1 MENTKLNRGAAVI
14 DRILRILQGF
24 AIAGVIVSVIFIPL
38 TLILK
43 ENIIADASG
52 LKLGAVTLKLAG
64 DMSGWLDFPRVRTA
78 IVCSLICMAVAAAA
92 VWYCLRVLRSVLRP
106 MKDGSPFTA
115 GISAKIRKLAWTVL
129 AGGGLVEIG
138 SVVSSVLETR
148 AYHLDRLLNMDL
160 ISSVTFNWTIS
171 LWFVAAALILF
182 FLSFI
187 FRYGEE
193 LQREADET
201 L

>member
-1 MENTKLNRGAAVI
+1 MENRKLSRTAGI
-14 DRILRILQGF
+14 LDRVLKILQGF

-38 TLILK
+38 TLILGEK
-43 ENIIADASG
+43 IIADASH

-64 DMSGWLDFPRVRTA
+64 DMSAWLDYPRIKA
-78 IVCSLICMAVAAAA
+78 SIVVSLICMAVAAAA

-106 MKDGSPFTA
+106 MIEGSPFTA
-115 GISAKIRKLAWTVL
+115 GISTKIRKLAWTVL
-129 AGGGLVEIG
+129 IGGGLVEIG
-138 SVVSSVLETR
+138 SSVSSVLETR
-148 AYHLDRLLNMDL
+148 AYQLDRLLNMDR
-160 ISSVTFNWTIS
+160 ISSVSFNWMIH

-182 FLSFI
+182 FLSWI

>member
-1 MENTKLNRGAAVI
+1 
-14 DRILRILQGF
+14 
-24 AIAGVIVSVIFIPL
+24 
-38 TLILK
+38 
-43 ENIIADASG
+43 
-52 LKLGAVTLKLAG
+52 
-64 DMSGWLDFPRVRTA
+64 
-78 IVCSLICMAVAAAA
+78 MAVAAAA

-160 ISSVTFNWTIS
+160 TIS